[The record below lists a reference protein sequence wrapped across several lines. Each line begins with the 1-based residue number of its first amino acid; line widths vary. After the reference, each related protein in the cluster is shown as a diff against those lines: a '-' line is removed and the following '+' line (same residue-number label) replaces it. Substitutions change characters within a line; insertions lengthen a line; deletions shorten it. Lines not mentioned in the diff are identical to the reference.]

1 MNNMEEVGT
10 NVRVQYDSSG
20 HRLNREDRKNYAMI
34 VQMNKKLHT
43 LQPYFDLITNH
54 IREIMMNARGDRDQ
68 RNRSRGQSNLSPRS
82 NRRSTIASFYS
93 SNKNMSFDD
102 KLKEVLPPSPKKQAH
117 AVLDFENIQK
127 ANRAETQEDALAK
140 IKITDKNLPENVVN
154 NKMRAD
160 RLLFKEA

>member
-102 KLKEVLPPSPKKQAH
+102 KLKEVLPPSPKK
-117 AVLDFENIQK
+117 
-127 ANRAETQEDALAK
+127 
-140 IKITDKNLPENVVN
+140 
-154 NKMRAD
+154 
-160 RLLFKEA
+160 